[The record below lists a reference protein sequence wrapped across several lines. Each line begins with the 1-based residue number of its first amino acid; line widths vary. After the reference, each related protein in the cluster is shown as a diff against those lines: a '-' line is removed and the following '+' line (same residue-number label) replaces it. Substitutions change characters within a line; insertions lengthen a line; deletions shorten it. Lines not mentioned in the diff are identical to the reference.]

1 MPKDAHRG
9 SRVTG
14 GNRPPSWLAL
24 SLIVAIMLAVRWYN
38 NQSTAISTS
47 APDSSQNTESIP
59 RWEDRQERDHSAG
72 SKNSRPSSSL
82 PDETEPQL
90 PEIAPDSPSNSRP
103 VDSEVSRSHAPPERF
118 RKKVDGSGRGA
129 SSNEAPLPG
138 GDASDATTET
148 KTSQSQGSIYR
159 IEDQTIRGLD
169 GKILFKGTIDLKPT
183 LDRIERG
190 GSNRHRNDGTTFQNR
205 EGRLP
210 RKSSGYYKEYVH
222 PTPHEHGPGPQ
233 RVIVGRDGD
242 IWYTPDHYKTFKRL
256 KIDK

>member
-9 SRVTG
+9 SRTTE

-24 SLIVAIMLAVRWYN
+24 SLIVAIMLTVRWYN
-38 NQSTAISTS
+38 TQSAAISTS
-47 APDSSQNTESIP
+47 APDSSQSTESNP
-59 RWEDRQERDHSAG
+59 RSEYGQERDHSAG
-72 SKNSRPSSSL
+72 SKSSRPSSSL
-82 PDETEPQL
+82 PDESEPQL

-103 VDSEVSRSHAPPERF
+103 VDGSEVSREGHTVPGRF
-118 RKKVDGSGRGA
+118 RKKIDAAGTGTS
-129 SSNEAPLPG
+129 EAPLPG
-138 GDASDATTET
+138 GDSGAVTPEPKS
-148 KTSQSQGSIYR
+148 SQSHGSGYR

-169 GKILFKGTIDLKPT
+169 GKIVFQGTIDLKPT

-222 PTPHEHGPGPQ
+222 PTPHERGPGPQ

>member
-1 MPKDAHRG
+1 MSRDAHRG
-9 SRVTG
+9 SRTTG

-38 NQSTAISTS
+38 TQSAATSTS
-47 APDSSQNTESIP
+47 APDSSQSTESSP
-59 RWEDRQERDHSAG
+59 RSEHGQERDHSPG
-72 SKNSRPSSSL
+72 SKSSRPSSSL
-82 PDETEPQL
+82 PDESEPQL

-103 VDSEVSRSHAPPERF
+103 VDSAEVSREGHTVPGRF
-118 RKKVDGSGRGA
+118 RKKIDTPGTANGD
-129 SSNEAPLPG
+129 APRPG
-138 GDASDATTET
+138 GDSNDAATEP
-148 KTSQSQGSIYR
+148 KSSQSQGSGYR

-169 GKILFKGTIDLKPT
+169 GKVVFKGTIDLKPT

-210 RKSSGYYKEYVH
+210 RKPSGYYKEYVH

-233 RVIVGRDGD
+233 RVIVGRHGE